1 MTDRPIRIQ
10 LRRTKGWRMPEN
22 TIHVARPSKWGN
34 PFVVSEKKIIPRK
47 HAGGAYIAVPTV
59 EDAVACYRIRLT
71 EHRPDIAEA
80 ARRELRGKNLA
91 CFCPLPA
98 PGAPDLC
105 HARVLLEVANEW
117 SGGDAIHDPR
127 GGEP

>member
-22 TIHVARPSKWGN
+22 TVRVTRPSKWGN
-34 PFVVSEKKIIPRK
+34 PFVVSEKKITARK
-47 HAGGAYIAVPTV
+47 HVRGSYIVVPTV

-71 EHRPDIAEA
+71 EHSPDIAEA
-80 ARRELRGKNLA
+80 ARRELRGKSLA

-98 PGAPDLC
+98 PGAPDVC
-105 HARVLLEVANEW
+105 HARILLEVANEW
-117 SGGDAIHDPR
+117 GEGDWSYTA
-127 GGEP
+127 

>member
-22 TIHVARPSKWGN
+22 TVRVTRPSKWGN
-34 PFVVSEKKIIPRK
+34 PFVVSEKKIIPGR
-47 HAGGAYIAVPTV
+47 HAGGSYIAVPTV
-59 EDAVACYRIRLT
+59 EDAVACYRTRIT

-91 CFCPLPA
+91 CFCPLPG

-105 HARVLLEVANEW
+105 HARILLEVANEW
-117 SGGDAIHDPR
+117 GEGNWSHTAR
-127 GGEP
+127 RGEP